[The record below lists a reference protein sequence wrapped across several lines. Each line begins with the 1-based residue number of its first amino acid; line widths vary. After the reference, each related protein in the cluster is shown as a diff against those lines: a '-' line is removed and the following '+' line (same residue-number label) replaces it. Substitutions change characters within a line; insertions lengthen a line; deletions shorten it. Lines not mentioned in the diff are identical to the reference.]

1 MATAKAEARFA
12 AGMPKP
18 AVPMA
23 SGGLAVRLPPG
34 FAGYDL
40 ALGVEPILHLEAG
53 RETAP
58 PGLVV
63 SRLGDRR
70 GKCTCVSDCV

>member
-1 MATAKAEARFA
+1 VKAGFP
-12 AGMPKP
+12 AGTPEL

-23 SGGLAVRLPPG
+23 SGGPAVRLL
-34 FAGYDL
+34 AGLARYRL

-58 PGLVV
+58 LGLVIG
-63 SRLGDRR
+63 RLGDRR
-70 GKCTCVSDCV
+70 GKSTCLSDCV